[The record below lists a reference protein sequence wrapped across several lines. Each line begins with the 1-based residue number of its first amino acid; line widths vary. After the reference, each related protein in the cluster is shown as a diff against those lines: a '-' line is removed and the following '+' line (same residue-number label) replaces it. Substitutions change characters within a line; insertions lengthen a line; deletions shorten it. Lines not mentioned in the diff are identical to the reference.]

1 MIYGKTGSEAIKT
14 EQDVQSDALKEL
26 YKQAS
31 SRTDR
36 QKLPLDISF
45 LISHYGKSQCNF
57 PLPGGGTIG
66 NRCGIGLPQDISHC
80 QVTEILHLAEDRY
93 YLTISGITPG
103 GKAAFT
109 SIVVSSTGIVR
120 PVATEPGIEIVK
132 GFALDR
138 YVAHLLSVSNISG
151 AIDPLYTGSALT
163 GERFMPNAVAGD
175 AIVHSKW
182 GNSGSDVLE
191 YVQRYAR
198 LRLWNN
204 DLKRALHLVATTNHL
219 NDLRTAIEALEEHV
233 HVKGTGITDIET
245 WCSEIPGLDRAT
257 IHEELERISV
267 MASIGDIEWLRGRSY
282 EPTLPSAPR
291 PQEAQG
297 ISWQE
302 RVAQL
307 AQGPELLEALKL
319 HKEHHSLYW
328 EREYHL
334 DLVKHCSYLIDQI
347 LARSP
352 LSDELKNEA
361 RTLVYEIYPELA
373 RYPDAWRRLEE
384 SGADLVDEIEGGEGS
399 SPYLVPF
406 DLGSELARCGVK
418 ETVSLAPVNEIDWRH
433 AKDVD
438 PKVHDLFRRYSR
450 IEDALNQLLEEL
462 KGHSKDT
469 CTRVSA
475 ACIEWIAAA
484 VLDVSVSDRLPASL
498 TRAKGATDPTSVFI
512 QELNKLSPE
521 TKLYYVSGQQ
531 ELKIRAQQLKESL
544 SMIEALGGLVN
555 WASGQM

>member
-1 MIYGKTGSEAIKT
+1 
-14 EQDVQSDALKEL
+14 
-26 YKQAS
+26 
-31 SRTDR
+31 
-36 QKLPLDISF
+36 
-45 LISHYGKSQCNF
+45 
-57 PLPGGGTIG
+57 
-66 NRCGIGLPQDISHC
+66 
-80 QVTEILHLAEDRY
+80 
-93 YLTISGITPG
+93 
-103 GKAAFT
+103 
-109 SIVVSSTGIVR
+109 
-120 PVATEPGIEIVK
+120 
-132 GFALDR
+132 
-138 YVAHLLSVSNISG
+138 
-151 AIDPLYTGSALT
+151 
-163 GERFMPNAVAGD
+163 MPNAVAGD
-175 AIVHSKW
+175 TIVHSKW

-219 NDLRTAIEALEEHV
+219 SDLRTAIEALEEHV
-233 HVKGTGITDIET
+233 PVKGTGITDIET
-245 WCSEIPGLDRAT
+245 WCSEIPVLDRAF
-257 IHEELERISV
+257 IHEELRRISV
-267 MASIGDIEWLRGRSY
+267 MASIGDIEWLRRRTY

-291 PQEAQG
+291 PQEPQG

-334 DLVKHCSYLIDQI
+334 DLVKHGSYLIDQI

-438 PKVHDLFRRYSR
+438 PKVHDLFSRYSQ

-469 CTRVSA
+469 CKRVSA
-475 ACIEWIAAA
+475 ACIEWIAAV
-484 VLDVSVSDRLPASL
+484 VLDVRVSDRLPASL
-498 TRAKGATDPTSVFI
+498 TRAKGATDPSSVFL

-521 TKLYYVSGQQ
+521 TKLCYVSGQQ
-531 ELKIRAQQLKESL
+531 ELKITAQQLKASL
-544 SMIEALGGLVN
+544 KRIEHLGR
-555 WASGQM
+555 